1 MNRRQLV
8 VAIAA
13 QTGVDVK
20 VVDQAVRGFTDV
32 VTAVTAKGES
42 ITITG
47 FAKFAK
53 VERAAR
59 LGRNPQTG
67 EAVKIKASKKARI
80 TPLKAFKE
88 AVLKPTLAPKLE
100 RGVWPP
106 APAAKKAAS
115 TAKKGASTAKATP
128 AKKAG
133 ATTAKAAPAKKA
145 AATTA
150 KKKAPARRAPAAK
163 KA

>member
-1 MNRRQLV
+1 VNRRQLV

-13 QTGVDVK
+13 QTGMDVK

-32 VTAVTAKGES
+32 VTAVAAKGES

-53 VERAAR
+53 VDRAAR

-67 EAVKIKASKKARI
+67 EAVKIKASKKAKI

-106 APAAKKAAS
+106 APPAAKKAAS
-115 TAKKGASTAKATP
+115 TAKAAP
-128 AKKAG
+128 AKKA
-133 ATTAKAAPAKKA
+133 ASTAKAAPAKKA

-150 KKKAPARRAPAAK
+150 KKKAPAGRAPAAK

>member
-13 QTGVDVK
+13 QTDMDVK

-32 VTAVTAKGES
+32 VTAVAAKGES

-53 VERAAR
+53 VDRAAR

-115 TAKKGASTAKATP
+115 APRKAP
-128 AKKAG
+128 ANK
-133 ATTAKAAPAKKA
+133 APAKKA
-145 AATTA
+145 T
-150 KKKAPARRAPAAK
+150 PARATSAEATPAEATPVKAARKSAAPPRPS
-163 KA
+163 